1 MSCIVHE
8 SSIVGKTAQ
17 IGEGTRIWQFCIIMD
32 EVTIG
37 QKCNIGAYVFAEKG
51 VQIGAQVKIKN
62 NVSLYSGVK
71 LEDDVFIGPNVVF
84 TNVINPR
91 SFIERKREFR
101 PTIVRKGASVGANAT
116 IICGHEIGEYALIG
130 AGSVVTK
137 DVEPYALIMGNPGKP
152 AGYVCRCG
160 ERLPEELV
168 CKSCN
173 KKYERLK
180 IGGLRPISS

>member
-1 MSCIVHE
+1 MNYIAHE
-8 SSIVGKTAQ
+8 SSLIGKSSR

-37 QKCNIGAYVFAEKG
+37 QNCNIGAYVFVEKN
-51 VQIGAQVKIKN
+51 VHIGSQVKIKN

-91 SFIERKREFR
+91 SFIERKNEFR

-130 AGSVVTK
+130 AGAVVTK
-137 DVEPYALIMGNPGKP
+137 DVEPYVLIIGNPGKP
-152 AGYVCRCG
+152 AGYVCQCG

-173 KKYERLK
+173 KKYERLETS
-180 IGGLRPISS
+180 GLRPIFS